1 MLKSYYVLLRPQAFC
16 LERYSLLFIVY
27 LNVINFNYDLHPEH
41 SQILQQLP
49 LKTYSPII
57 HTIIYGHY
65 PHLLGIVLEGCRLME
80 NIHFLNLKLINK
92 LIIYYLKKKFESL
105 KNCFGV
111 ANLDLRGAG

>member
-1 MLKSYYVLLRPQAFC
+1 
-16 LERYSLLFIVY
+16 
-27 LNVINFNYDLHPEH
+27 
-41 SQILQQLP
+41 
-49 LKTYSPII
+49 
-57 HTIIYGHY
+57 
-65 PHLLGIVLEGCRLME
+65 ME